1 MKQLQTIIRD
11 IKTLFEQE
19 EEHYCKTVIISNVW
33 NDYIKY
39 ESNTD
44 RNKNVSVKEQLNVVK
59 LYLKDMIINLQIS
72 DTWKI
77 QL

>member
-44 RNKNVSVKEQLNVVK
+44 RSKNVSVKE
-59 LYLKDMIINLQIS
+59 
-72 DTWKI
+72 
-77 QL
+77 